1 MIRLYGKGCVICMY
15 KIGVIG
21 DYDSI
26 CGFAALGL
34 DIFAQTDAEGAR
46 AQLKTLAE
54 SGYGI
59 IYITEQYIEKMRDE
73 MEKYRGELLPAII
86 PIPSVGTSSGFGRAC
101 VKKYVEQA
109 VGSDIIFNDD

>member
-1 MIRLYGKGCVICMY
+1 MICMY

-34 DIFAQTDAEGAR
+34 DIYPAN
-46 AQLKTLAE
+46 TLDEAHE
-54 SGYGI
+54 LLVRLAGGDYGI
-59 IYITEQYIEKMRDE
+59 IYITEQYISKLEDV
-73 MEKYRGELLPAII
+73 MEKYREQQTPAIV
-86 PIPSVGTSSGFGRAC
+86 PIPGVRGANGFGTAR

-109 VGSDIIFNDD
+109 VGSDIIFNDEA